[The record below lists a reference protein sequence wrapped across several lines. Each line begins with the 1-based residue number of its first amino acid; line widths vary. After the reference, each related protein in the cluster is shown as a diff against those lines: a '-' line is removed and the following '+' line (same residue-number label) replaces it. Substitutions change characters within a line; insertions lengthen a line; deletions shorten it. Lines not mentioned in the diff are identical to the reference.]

1 MTPEEGLAAW
11 FADERGREV
20 KIENLSQ
27 STAGARRRNL
37 LFDAVS
43 DDGVEPLV
51 ATALPTA
58 DIELVDVG
66 TEAAV
71 RELAADAGVATPRIR
86 GVCTDTKYL
95 GGPFFLSERLDG
107 ETIPRRVLRQAERT
121 GNGETVVRELGT
133 ALARL
138 HSIDAAK
145 APEKLLGPPD
155 GDPITVTLARLRE
168 LMSEL
173 LQPEPAFSYGLR
185 WLEDHRPDEPA
196 RCSIVHGDA
205 RNGNLIV
212 SEKGLVGILDWEGAH
227 VGDAMDDVRVAVHAD
242 VAIRRGREDG
252 RWARPRR
259 GAARWLRVGG
269 RHLGRR
275 PISLV
280 ASARHAAVGP
290 RSCRSSGAAS
300 RRPLPQHRD
309 GGQRTPRQRARV
321 RPAVACSAL
330 ISVSKGRVA
339 WSSSCT
345 ACVASPA

>member
-1 MTPEEGLAAW
+1 M
-11 FADERGREV
+11 
-20 KIENLSQ
+20 
-27 STAGARRRNL
+27 
-37 LFDAVS
+37 
-43 DDGVEPLV
+43 V

-145 APEKLLGPPD
+145 APEKLIRPPND
-155 GDPITVTLARLRE
+155 DPVAVMLERLRE
-168 LMSEL
+168 LMGEL

-185 WLEDHRPDEPA
+185 WLEDHKPDEPA

-212 SEKGLVGILDWEGAH
+212 ERAGLGRHPRLGGRAH
-227 VGDAMDDVRVAVHAD
+227 RRPHGRRRVAVHAH
-242 VAIRRGREDG
+242 VAVRRGRED
-252 RWARPRR
+252 RRRPRAGA
-259 GAARWLRVGG
+259 GAARGLRVRRRRRGTRTGFGG
-269 RHLGRR
+269 GAR
-275 PISLV
+275 
-280 ASARHAAVGP
+280 SAR
-290 RSCRSSGAAS
+290 C
-300 RRPLPQHRD
+300 D
-309 GGQRTPRQRARV
+309 G
-321 RPAVACSAL
+321 
-330 ISVSKGRVA
+330 VS
-339 WSSSCT
+339 
-345 ACVASPA
+345 ASPAKPRSISTAASAAS

>member
-11 FADERGREV
+11 FAAERGREV

-43 DDGVEPLV
+43 DEGIERLV

-86 GVCTDTKYL
+86 GVCTDTTYL

-145 APEKLLGPPD
+145 APENLVRPPND
-155 GDPITVTLARLRE
+155 DPIALTLERLRE
-168 LMSEL
+168 LMSLL
-173 LQPEPAFSYGLR
+173 LQSEPTFSYGLR
-185 WLEDHRPDEPA
+185 WLEDHKPPEPA

-212 SEKGLVGILDWEGAH
+212 SEEGLVGILDWEGAH
-227 VGDAMDDVRVAVHAD
+227 IGDPMDDVAWPCTRMWRFGEDEKTVGGLARVPVLRDGYESAGGVWDEDRFRWWRALGTLRWGLGLAGQAAQHL
-242 VAIRRGREDG
+242 DG
-252 RWARPRR
+252 RYRSIVMA
-259 GAARWLRVGG
+259 GS
-269 RHLGRR
+269 GRR
-275 PISLV
+275 VSEL
-280 ASARHAAVGP
+280 AYD
-290 RSCRSSGAAS
+290 
-300 RRPLPQHRD
+300 LLLL
-309 GGQRTPRQRARV
+309 V
-321 RPAVACSAL
+321 RP
-330 ISVSKGRVA
+330 
-339 WSSSCT
+339 
-345 ACVASPA
+345 